1 MYVCMYVFMYEPSH
15 PPSSLDM
22 HWVFYAAILGS
33 ILWFDQSGSC
43 KVFVCGECARRE
55 ELGEGVLV
63 YTIGYWNDL
72 DVLLCNLAECSGA
85 LFGAYRAAGGR
96 DWAAIPAQRFNR
108 FPSFQND
115 TYASSELQGPSTG
128 AER

>member
-1 MYVCMYVFMYEPSH
+1 MSPLTL
-15 PPSSLDM
+15 PPSLDM

-72 DVLLCNLAECSGA
+72 NVLLCKSGRVLRSA
-85 LFGAYRAAGGR
+85 FWCA
-96 DWAAIPAQRFNR
+96 
-108 FPSFQND
+108 
-115 TYASSELQGPSTG
+115 
-128 AER
+128 

>member
-96 DWAAIPAQRFNR
+96 DWAAIRVLGWSGQGGAGCGCPRTKVQ
-108 FPSFQND
+108 SF
-115 TYASSELQGPSTG
+115 SLLSK
-128 AER
+128 